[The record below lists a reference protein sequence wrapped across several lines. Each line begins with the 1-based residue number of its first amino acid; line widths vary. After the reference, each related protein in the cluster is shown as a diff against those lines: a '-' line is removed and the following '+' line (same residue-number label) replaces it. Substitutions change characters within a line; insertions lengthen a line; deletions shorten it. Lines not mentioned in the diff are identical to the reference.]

1 MIFVHDVKTL
11 FNYNIVYKI
20 LIVFLLILAD
30 IFSKYYVFKLIDLN
44 NFIELAYFLDLTHI
58 HNFGISFGLFSGK
71 VHPWIFILLGIL
83 ITILIFLMMMK
94 SEKTIERWGFTIIIS
109 GAISNIIDR
118 SINGYVIDFIY
129 IHYNE
134 FYWPAFNFADIY
146 ITVGILLILFQMLID
161 LSIRLSK

>member
-83 ITILIFLMMMK
+83 ITILIFFMMMK

-146 ITVGILLILFQMLID
+146 ITIGVCVILIQSLKDFKQRVLN
-161 LSIRLSK
+161 